1 LRLASVLAEGP
12 ASVAGAPWWI
22 TILLGVATLAL
33 PTAAYFASTRAT
45 RLQVQQGAKDAAAT
59 REDNRLAVD
68 AAAYERARQMYEAAI
83 DVLKDQIEDLVAR
96 VASLSEEVHSLRSA
110 NEKLEKE
117 VSKWR
122 SSAERLT
129 EELERIRGR

>member
-1 LRLASVLAEGP
+1 MRLASTLAEG
-12 ASVAGAPWWI
+12 AGSVAGAPWWI
-22 TILLGVATLAL
+22 TILLGIATLAL

-45 RLQVQQGAKDAAAT
+45 RMQVRQGAVDAAAA
-59 REDNRLAVD
+59 REDSRLAVD

-83 DVLKDQIEDLVAR
+83 DVLKDQIEDLTSR
-96 VASLSEEVHSLRSA
+96 VASLSDEVHRLRTA
-110 NEKLEKE
+110 NEKLERE
-117 VSKWR
+117 VVKWR